1 EMLAR
6 ADRHGSL
13 SLVAAMA
20 PGLPFTDAVFD
31 VVVANLVLSHLPDL
45 RRGLQDVLR
54 IMHKD
59 ARLGCTAWA
68 APLPTGPGNEGPEA
82 DEIVASVRQQCG
94 LEVPPPEHAAVPF
107 EDQLQDRDQLMA
119 VLAQAGLI
127 DLSVELYRYLRTST
141 VDEFLS

>member
-1 EMLAR
+1 LGTGTGLVAALARVAVTPGGWVVGVDPSTEMLAR

-68 APLPTGPGNEGPEA
+68 APLPTGPGNEGPAA

-94 LEVPPPEHAAVPF
+94 LEVPPPEHA
-107 EDQLQDRDQLMA
+107 
-119 VLAQAGLI
+119 
-127 DLSVELYRYLRTST
+127 
-141 VDEFLS
+141 